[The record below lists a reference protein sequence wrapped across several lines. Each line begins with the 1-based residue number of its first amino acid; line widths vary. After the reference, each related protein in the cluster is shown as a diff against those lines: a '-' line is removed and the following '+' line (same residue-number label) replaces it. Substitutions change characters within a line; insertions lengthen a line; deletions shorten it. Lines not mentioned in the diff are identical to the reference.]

1 MELDEFEWN
10 AMRTASGA
18 KHRKTLAAIIENDA
32 LWGMFHA
39 AMGAV
44 TESAELID
52 VFKKFIAYKRRIDL
66 VNADEEIG
74 DLLWYIMLYSNARAS
89 MVRTHGIQIE
99 KEIDGVPTVEWLISR
114 DPSWTGA
121 DHLRWIMDR
130 NVAKLKK
137 RFPDKFDEVRAN
149 HRDLFEERKALEGQ

>member
-1 MELDEFEWN
+1 MELDEFEPN

-18 KHRKTLAAIIENDA
+18 KHRETLAAIIENDA

-52 VFKKFIAYKRRIDL
+52 VFKKLIAYGRSVDL
-66 VNADEEIG
+66 VNTDEEIG
-74 DLLWYIMLYSNARAS
+74 DLLWYIMLYANARAS
-89 MVRTHGIQIE
+89 MVKTDGISVGTAVDGKRTIE
-99 KEIDGVPTVEWLISR
+99 RLMPP
-114 DPSWTGA
+114 DPNWTGA
-121 DHLRWIMDR
+121 RHLRWIMGR
-130 NVAKLKK
+130 NVAKLKA